1 MPQFYH
7 FGFDKAPNLEGSKAL
22 DRIKRSHKKAY
33 DLEQADLRPLR
44 FPNFISLRDI
54 VSISGFD
61 TVTLHGS
68 ESKDGGSTLTSLE
81 EYSQFNGENYEFK
94 HYITLNLFHD
104 DTDPIKSLLTVGV
117 EGLPECLIHSNYLT
131 DDLLTYTMNELLT
144 SVPVKVNDES
154 VHLNTKFSWTAL
166 NNDIINSKI
175 IFIEFHDL
183 LTLYLFDKVVNSEN
197 IKVRLKQTARMACEK
212 LAENIEITEIDS
224 SKFNERLSQIEK
236 HEALRK
242 RGTQTVN
249 GQGQVYMVDPKD
261 LEDVPPDMLDLV
273 KQNVINFRMRVLYLE
288 SQKKQQQMIRDKQL
302 SKMKL
307 RRMLPARNDRNED
320 ESDEEL
326 QDDGID
332 DEEFKKQQETQ
343 AQTRAEKTFLMRIQQ
358 TRKRDEARLKSIE
371 AFHKNIEHHA
381 YETEYVVNA
390 RKRFLDSF
398 VSGIKDASN
407 KIDQNFSYY
416 VNHSNY
422 LAFRSK
428 KKQDEERMD
437 AIDRDEEAKERDATA
452 EQDEFMASF
461 TSKPVKI
468 SLRKK
473 EEAPTLSEDQV
484 DKVRRKA
491 EEVLE
496 EFLGVREESLVDF
509 IVSFVSNNYHRG
521 TDNEEYRAFVSELAE
536 TLDEDAETA
545 VDQVYKCIT

>member
-7 FGFDKAPNLEGSKAL
+7 FGFDKAPNPVGSKAL
-22 DRIKRSHKKAY
+22 EKIQRPQKKAY
-33 DLEQADLRPLR
+33 DLEHADLKPLK

-54 VSISGFD
+54 VPISGFD
-61 TVTLHGS
+61 TVSLHGS
-68 ESKDGGSTLTSLE
+68 KSKEDGSELISPE
-81 EYSQFNGENYEFK
+81 EDSQFNSEDYEFK

-104 DTDPIKSLLTVGV
+104 DTDPMKSLLTVGV
-117 EGLPECLIHSNYLT
+117 EGLPDYLLHSNYLT
-131 DDLLTYTMNELLT
+131 DDLLTYTVTELLT
-144 SVPVKVNDES
+144 SVSVKVNHDN
-154 VHLNTKFSWTAL
+154 VHINTKFSWTAL
-166 NNDIINSKI
+166 NNDTINSKI

-183 LTLYLFDKVVNSEN
+183 LTLYLFEKMVNSEN

-212 LAENIEITEIDS
+212 LADSIEITEIDS
-224 SKFNERLSQIEK
+224 FKFNERLSQIEK
-236 HEALRK
+236 HETLRK
-242 RGTQTVN
+242 RGTQNIN
-249 GQGQVYMVDPKD
+249 GQDQVYIVDSKD

-273 KQNVINFRMRVLYLE
+273 KQNLIDFRMRVLYLE
-288 SQKKQQQMIRDKQL
+288 SQKKEQQMIRDKQL

-307 RRMLPARNDRNED
+307 RRMLPTSNDRTDD
-320 ESDEEL
+320 ESDDEI

-332 DEEFKKQQETQ
+332 DEEFKNQQETQ
-343 AQTRAEKTFLMRIQQ
+343 AQIRAEKTFLMRIQQ

-381 YETEYVVNA
+381 YETEYVVSA

-428 KKQDEERMD
+428 RKQEEERMD

-452 EQDEFMASF
+452 EQEEFMASF
-461 TSKPVKI
+461 TKKSVKI

-473 EEAPTLSEDQV
+473 GEAPALSEEQV
-484 DKVRRKA
+484 EKVRRKA

-509 IVSFVSNNYHRG
+509 IVSFVSNNYYRG
-521 TDNEEYRAFVSELAE
+521 KDNDEYRAFVSELAE

>member
-7 FGFDKAPNLEGSKAL
+7 FGFDKAPNPVGSTALDKIQKPQRKAL
-22 DRIKRSHKKAY
+22 D
-33 DLEQADLRPLR
+33 LEHANLRPLK

-54 VSISGFD
+54 VPISGFD
-61 TVTLHGS
+61 TVTLHGN
-68 ESKDGGSTLTSLE
+68 ESKDGGSTLAHPE
-81 EYSQFNGENYEFK
+81 EFPQFNGENYEFK

-117 EGLPECLIHSNYLT
+117 EGLPEYLIQSNYLT
-131 DDLLTYTMNELLT
+131 DDLLNYTVTELLT
-144 SVPVKVNDES
+144 SVPVKVNDEN
-154 VHLNTKFSWTAL
+154 VNINTKFSWTAL
-166 NNDIINSKI
+166 NNDTIDSKI

-183 LTLYLFDKVVNSEN
+183 LTLYLFEKMVSSED

-212 LAENIEITEIDS
+212 LADSIEITEIDS
-224 SKFNERLSQIEK
+224 SKFRERLSQIEK
-236 HEALRK
+236 HETLRK
-242 RGTQTVN
+242 KGPQTLN
-249 GQGQVYMVDPKD
+249 GQDEVYTVDSKD

-273 KQNVINFRMRVLYLE
+273 KQNVIDFRMRVRYLE
-288 SQKKQQQMIRDKQL
+288 SQKKEQQMIRDKQL
-302 SKMKL
+302 SKTKL
-307 RRMLPARNDRNED
+307 RRMLPSRNDRNDD
-320 ESDEEL
+320 ESDEEI

-343 AQTRAEKTFLMRIQQ
+343 AQSRAEKTFFMRIQQ

-371 AFHKNIEHHA
+371 AFHKKIEHHA

-398 VSGIKDASN
+398 VNGIKDAAN

-452 EQDEFMASF
+452 EQEEFMASF

-473 EEAPTLSEDQV
+473 EEAPALTEDQV

-521 TDNEEYRAFVSELAE
+521 TDHDEYRAFVSELAE

-545 VDQVYKCIT
+545 VDRVYKCIT